1 MCEALA
7 CGGIACLPFAFPC
20 SQKLL
25 RRRAIWLLV
34 LPSIVI
40 GVARATTGKARL
52 AQDTL
57 IRLFPCSH
65 SHSFPHPSLYSHS
78 FSHPSLYSHSSPHP
92 SLYSHSF
99 SHPSLYS
106 HAHSHPHVHSRTHGH
121 PHLHVAPTTVA
132 TTTAGAFPAPLPPH
146 PMSTECTHPTLPS
159 PGTHTHSLTRTQTR
173 THTRTQTHTH
183 TLARALK
190 LTLTL
195 TLKLALTP
203 IPTLTPTPTRTNTHP
218 RPHAHTHTPT
228 PTHIY
233 LSPHPRAH
241 HPSILA
247 FMHSYARKQQR
258 TDPYACT
265 RTYHLTYEDSNP
277 HSFVSTLPHASMSK
291 HTHTHTHTLAHTH
304 SHTASGIH

>member
-57 IRLFPCSH
+57 IRLLPCSH
-65 SHSFPHPSLYSHS
+65 SHSF
-78 FSHPSLYSHSSPHP
+78 PHP

-132 TTTAGAFPAPLPPH
+132 ITTAGAFPAPLPPH

-159 PGTHTHSLTRTQTR
+159 PGTHTHSLTRTQTHTR

-233 LSPHPRAH
+233 ISPHPRAH

-291 HTHTHTHTLAHTH
+291 HTHTHTHSHTH
-304 SHTASGIH
+304 TRTPRQASTKNDCHSTG